1 MKNLVFGLLACV
13 ALLTVSCESSDVA
26 SNDSLYDEGVD
37 RSKITTSNRQSVD
50 RSKIT
55 TSNRR
60 QSVDR
65 SKITTSNRQSVDRS
79 KITTSNRRK

>member
-37 RSKITTSNRQSVD
+37 KTQLINGDKRRRSVD
-50 RSKIT
+50 KTQLINGD
-55 TSNRR
+55 NRR
-60 QSVDR
+60 SVDKTQLINGD
-65 SKITTSNRQSVDRS
+65 S
-79 KITTSNRRK
+79 RRK